1 MSACPWPVEDLLPH
15 APPMLLLDEA
25 LACEAEYA
33 AAGVT
38 IRPDHLFARP
48 EGVPAHV
55 GIEFMAQTCG
65 LWAGGVAKRQ
75 GGAVRL
81 GFLLGSRRYKAARP
95 FFSFGERLEVS
106 ARLVFLDQGM
116 GVFDC
121 RIADGAGEVVAEA
134 QLSVYQPDETGEGA

>member
-1 MSACPWPVEDLLPH
+1 
-15 APPMLLLDEA
+15 
-25 LACEAEYA
+25 
-33 AAGVT
+33 
-38 IRPDHLFARP
+38 
-48 EGVPAHV
+48 
-55 GIEFMAQTCG
+55 MAQTCG

>member
-1 MSACPWPVEDLLPH
+1 MNPCPWPVEDLLPH
-15 APPMLLLDEA
+15 GRPMLLLDEA
-25 LACEAEYA
+25 LSCDSEGACA
-33 AAGVT
+33 AVI

-65 LWAGGVAKRQ
+65 LWAGGFAKRQ

-95 FFSFGERLEVS
+95 FFPFGERLEVT

-121 RIADGAGEVVAEA
+121 RIADGAGEVLAEA
-134 QLSVYQPDETGEGA
+134 QLSVYQPDEAGEGA